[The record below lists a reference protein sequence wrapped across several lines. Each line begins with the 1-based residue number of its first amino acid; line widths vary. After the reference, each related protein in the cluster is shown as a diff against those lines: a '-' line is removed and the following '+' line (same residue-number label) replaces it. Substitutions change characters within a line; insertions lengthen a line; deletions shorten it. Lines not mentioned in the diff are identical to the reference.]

1 MERLLSPAM
10 HRRVLLL
17 NLLNEPNGWVTSEEL
32 AEKIKCS
39 KKTVILDC
47 QYIEDRWSDYFT
59 LEVSRKYGIR
69 LIASPYQSIHEIYIE
84 IIKESNAF
92 SFLESI
98 FFSPNQSAAY
108 WEEKFYLSNSS
119 LYRLSNLIL
128 SALKERKIELSRSP
142 YYVYGKD
149 ERKVRYFF
157 TSYFIEVYG
166 NRDWP
171 FPFDKDKLFALA
183 DKIAAKF
190 ELELNDG
197 QIVHLVN
204 SIAVTIIRES
214 QGFLIKKKRDPINN
228 YVKKMIDIK
237 KYQKEVEEILAPLE
251 IVLPKNWYE
260 DFCYSLF
267 WWDFGWDNLQEKENV
282 LTQANQLVDTIKEA
296 LTIEISDSSR
306 ESIVRLIEHVY
317 AKHKMFPYKKY
328 MVYDRFLYSSKII
341 RQTYLVLGAVVTKAL
356 RDLEKKMKFPW
367 ESMYLNELLHEIS
380 IRWDQLTEQ
389 SDAKRHQI
397 SVLVLSDLGKDHA
410 KLLGSILA
418 DNFRDKIAI
427 TVQKYPYYD
436 QPAQTIDNTFDLY
449 VSNYALNHID
459 AGINMIVED
468 IPSFKNIMD
477 LRGFIDK
484 KRLVL
489 PKDVPY
495 LNV

>member
-17 NLLNEPNGWVTSEEL
+17 NLLDEPNGWVTSEEL
-32 AEKIKCS
+32 AEKIDCS
-39 KKTVILDC
+39 KKTVMLDC

-69 LIASPYQSIHEIYIE
+69 LITSPYHSIHDIYIE

-92 SFLESI
+92 TLLEAI
-98 FFSPNQSAAY
+98 FFQPNQSAAY

-119 LYRLSNLIL
+119 LYRLSNSIL
-128 SALKERKIELSRSP
+128 YALKDRKINMSRSP

-166 NRDWP
+166 TRDWP
-171 FPFDKDKLFALA
+171 FPFDRAKIFTLA
-183 DKIAAKF
+183 DKIVAKF
-190 ELELNDG
+190 DLELNDG
-197 QIVHLVN
+197 QLVHLVN

-214 QGFLIKKKRDPINN
+214 QGFLIKNRRDPINSF
-228 YVKKMIDIK
+228 VKKMIDIK
-237 KYQKEVEEILAPLE
+237 KYQKDVEAILTPLE
-251 IVLPKNWYE
+251 IVLPENWYE
-260 DFCYSLF
+260 DFCYSIF
-267 WWDFGWDNLQEKENV
+267 WWDFGWDNLQEKEKI
-282 LTQANQLVDTIKEA
+282 LNQGNDLVDTIKEA
-296 LTIEISDSSR
+296 LKIEISAVSR
-306 ESIVRLIEHVY
+306 ASIVNLVEHIY

-341 RQTYLVLGAVVTKAL
+341 RQTYVVLGAVVTKAL
-356 RDLEKKMKFPW
+356 SDLEKKTKFPW
-367 ESMYLNELLHEIS
+367 ESMYFNEMLHEIS

-389 SDAKRHQI
+389 SDAKRHQV

-410 KLLGSILA
+410 KLLGSILH
-418 DNFRDKIAI
+418 DNFRDKIAMTI
-427 TVQKYPYYD
+427 QEYHYYD
-436 QPAQTIDNTFDLY
+436 QPPQTQDNTFDLY
-449 VSNYALNHID
+449 ISNYALSHINE
-459 AGINMIVED
+459 GVNMIVED

-477 LRGFIDK
+477 LRSFIDR

-489 PKDVPY
+489 PKDVQY
-495 LNV
+495 LNS